1 MTNKNSIT
9 DLSEIFKDDGVGVD
23 TGIIGNQNQ
32 QKEITDLGEVFV
44 EPPAPSSDEALALEI
59 YGDPNMPIG
68 QGSLDEPDLRGKI
81 AAADT
86 RNEKIA
92 EFKARYPEGELYFV
106 PGKNDPIQ
114 ILEGPASKYSGGE
127 ILFRKN
133 PNEPFTRLDS
143 KFFKGGGN
151 EFLSDFAEFVY
162 DDAGVIFGEILAGS
176 KKFAKFVAPFTKGVP
191 FLGAVT
197 TGFELLPLMTRM
209 AIYGGGGE
217 LVQEA
222 IQELRGI
229 NEQTF
234 SEIADTAAYKS
245 LVSFVGTGV
254 AEPVIRKF
262 GDIFTGAGLFKKTD
276 EAGSAQQAVGR
287 INEILQE
294 LKIYNDQGE
303 ILQIAPLPANLLV
316 DNPIVQRIGKQT
328 AATGGLLSGQYR
340 QINEALSQALEK
352 VGDVDSANK
361 LISLL
366 NVATQFE
373 KTRLIDLAHAANK
386 GTFKFEALSQ
396 EVQESILQKF
406 GIKSIDQLK
415 NTPKSDIA
423 EILVESVQRMTEPGG
438 QLDLALT
445 QAYKSLNKIKPDGIK
460 FDLAPIKQLAT
471 KEAFGTVQLAKN
483 LDGNSG
489 DLAEIII
496 NDLGQER
503 LDVLDKQISRIIS
516 QLDSPSADRI
526 ERITASEY
534 RKFLTKT
541 IGTDPLINIKQN
553 NSVIENIATSI
564 RNIEGD
570 GGVIQL
576 PEGAGGGSVDIFDF
590 LLDARNQLMEIRFSP
605 IGQAS
610 RAQRKAANDL
620 LQSIDKTLKNPSNA
634 DSAWGKAYTNVM
646 NLQDEQIKIMNL
658 PLVIAANNDGNYAQ
672 LLKGYVLPI
681 HTKKDIDLI
690 FSVLDDKG
698 KIAFK
703 QGFVNQLI
711 GNTDKVK
718 NLYKTF
724 DEFDKETLEYVL
736 DTSTYRAIEQVANFS
751 KKMADS
757 NIDKILDTQIKFG
770 KAIDDFMANN
780 NTKGIND
787 ALEFITNYSV
797 KEGDK
802 TLTGF
807 DTALGKAFHDGI
819 VNRLFTKAVSKD
831 KGKFKLDLG
840 KYRNF
845 IDQLKDNGIFDTFNK
860 KTQQLLEDTDLVKDF
875 LIAGGDAGTSL
886 EAAQLAEATKGVVSG
901 RTPISSIINP
911 ILEIIGFGKLFT
923 TPMGRALILGT
934 GKEQFKPSTVNKS
947 LSAIAATLLT
957 PDDKGIS
964 DFSGLL
970 NIIPFV
976 SGFGEDEKEVGMM
989 APTPNVSFNPIP
1001 ESRLASVV
1009 NPVGM
1014 QGAPTADTGAMNPN
1028 TMARGQQL
1036 FGGPGEITFAAKGG
1050 IMNTKKAFQRVA

>member
-1 MTNKNSIT
+1 MTSQNSIT
-9 DLSEIFKDDGVGVD
+9 DFSEIFKDDGVGAD
-23 TGIIGNQNQ
+23 TSVIPQ
-32 QKEITDLGEVFV
+32 QKDITDLGEVFT
-44 EPPAPSSDEALALEI
+44 EPPAPSSDEALAQFA
-59 YGDPNMPIG
+59 YGDPSMTIG
-68 QGSLDEPDLRGKI
+68 EESLQDIDLRGKI

-92 EFKARYPEGELYFV
+92 EFKARYPEGELIFV
-106 PGKNDPIQ
+106 PGKGTAEST
-114 ILEGPASKYSGGE
+114 LEGVPSKYSGGE

-133 PNEPFTRLDS
+133 PNEPFARLDS

-176 KKFAKFVAPFTKGVP
+176 KKFAKFVSPYVKGVP
-191 FLGAVT
+191 FLGAT
-197 TGFELLPLMTRM
+197 LTGFELLPLMTRM

-217 LVQEA
+217 LIQEA
-222 IQELRGI
+222 IQEARGI

-234 SEIADTAAYKS
+234 SEIADTAAFKS
-245 LVSFVGTGV
+245 LISFVGTGV
-254 AEPVIRKF
+254 AEPVVRKF
-262 GDIFTGAGLFKKTD
+262 GDIFTGRGLFKKTD
-276 EAGSAQQAVGR
+276 EAGSAQQAVKR

-294 LKIYNDQGE
+294 LKIYDDQGE

-366 NVATQFE
+366 NIATQFE

-406 GIKSIDQLK
+406 GIKSIDELK
-415 NTPKSDIA
+415 TVPKADVA

-438 QLDLALT
+438 QLDLALN
-445 QAYKSLNKIKPDGIK
+445 QAYKSLNKMKPDGIK
-460 FDLAPIKQLAT
+460 FDLGPIKELAT
-471 KEAFGTVQLAKN
+471 REAFGTVQLAKN
-483 LDGNSG
+483 LDGNSD

-496 NDLGQER
+496 NDLGQNR
-503 LDVLDKQISRIIS
+503 LDTLDKQISRIIS

-526 ERITASEY
+526 ERITANEY

-605 IGQAS
+605 IGQAT

-681 HTKKDIDLI
+681 HTKKDIQLI

-703 QGFVNQLI
+703 QGLVNQFI

-724 DEFDKETLEYVL
+724 DEFDKETLEYTL
-736 DTSTYRAIEQVANFS
+736 GTSTYRAIEQVANFS

-770 KAIDDFMANN
+770 KAIDDFIANN

-787 ALEFITNYSV
+787 ALEFITNYSI

-802 TLTGF
+802 VLKGF
-807 DTALGKAFHDGI
+807 DTPLGKAFHDGI
-819 VNRLFTKAVSKD
+819 INRLFTKAVSKD
-831 KGKFKLDLG
+831 KGKFKINLD
-840 KYRNF
+840 KYRTF
-845 IDQLKDNGIFDTFNK
+845 IDQLKDNGIFDTFDK
-860 KTQQLLEDTDLVKDF
+860 KTQKLLEDVDLVKDF

-901 RTPISSIINP
+901 RTPMSSIINP

-923 TPMGRALILGT
+923 TPIGRALILGT

-964 DFSGLL
+964 DFSGVL
-970 NIIPFV
+970 NILPFV

-1009 NPVGM
+1009 NPVSI
-1014 QGAPTADTGAMNPN
+1014 QGTPTMDTGAMNPN